1 MRIAVQASLSSFS
14 IPPQHHSSPF
24 ICLCLRKKMDNLNS
38 ATRYLGIGD
47 RESSRMTYP
56 PRLSDEQYEAL
67 VSDIKDWQ
75 ITHGSLLKLVHTDE
89 ENTVQCQPVGTTFFP
104 TLFPRELFDEAHALQ
119 AIFNKLYAAVAEDD
133 EWLRDVLG
141 DLIEVDDLAS
151 VLWEIYSEVKEEGF
165 VQDLTLGIFRSDY
178 MLHVDSK
185 SRLERPELKQVEL
198 NTVSCAGGVHTNIV
212 SDMHRH
218 FHRTGAYNST
228 QLQSSENLIINSSSL
243 PVNSTL
249 KTISDGL
256 AAAHKAYGPAKS
268 QDVTETCILF
278 IVAADNFNIADE
290 RPIEYALWND
300 SIPSYR
306 VSWGHDVLL
315 HTSLSPTRGL
325 LYRPPSRPIA
335 MEVSV
340 VYFRTGFEIHEYND
354 IGRLARL
361 QLEKSCAIKSPS
373 ILSHLTGFKKV
384 QQALTAPGI
393 LERWLT
399 PHEAEKLSR
408 TFAPMFPLDDS
419 PPGQSAKK
427 LGLDPE
433 TASNYV
439 LKPSLEG
446 GGHNVYGKEIPAF
459 LQQTPEELWKSY
471 VLMEKISPPIL
482 NNFMMSSR
490 GLYEGPVI
498 SELGIFGACL
508 WKRVQEGESGRAEM
522 VSELK
527 PKWSMRTKDA
537 SVDEMS
543 VVKGYGCFDSPAL
556 VDWDIFM
563 SVLKA

>member
-1 MRIAVQASLSSFS
+1 
-14 IPPQHHSSPF
+14 
-24 ICLCLRKKMDNLNS
+24 
-38 ATRYLGIGD
+38 
-47 RESSRMTYP
+47 MTYP
-56 PRLSDEQYEAL
+56 PRLSDEQYAAL
-67 VSDIKDWQ
+67 LSDIKDWQ

-89 ENTVQCQPVGTTFFP
+89 ESTVQCQPVGTTFFP
-104 TLFPRELFDEAHALQ
+104 TLFPKELFDEAHALQ
-119 AIFNKLYAAVAEDD
+119 TLFNKLYAAVAEDD

-151 VLWEIYSEVKEEGF
+151 ALWKIYSEMKEEGF

-178 MLHVDSK
+178 MMHVDSNQ
-185 SRLERPELKQVEL
+185 SAQQPELKQVEL

-218 FHRTGAYNST
+218 LHRTGTYNSN
-228 QLQSSENLIINSSSL
+228 QLPSSDSLVINSSSL
-243 PVNSTL
+243 PPNSTL
-249 KTISDGL
+249 KTISAGL
-256 AAAHKAYGPAKS
+256 AAAHRAYGPAKS

-290 RPIEYALWND
+290 RPIEYALWDD
-300 SIPSYR
+300 SIPSSR

-315 HTSLSPTRGL
+315 HTSLSPTHEL
-325 LYRPPSRPIA
+325 LYHPPSRPIA
-335 MEVSV
+335 TEVSV
-340 VYFRTGFEIHEYND
+340 IYFRTGFEIHEYDD
-354 IGRLARL
+354 IGCMARL
-361 QLEKSCAIKSPS
+361 QLEKSRAIKSPS

-393 LERWLT
+393 LERWLN
-399 PHEAEKLSR
+399 PDEAEKLSR

-419 PPGQSAKK
+419 PSGQHAKK
-427 LGLDPE
+427 LALDPE

-446 GGHNVYGKEIPAF
+446 GGHNVYGNEMAEF

-471 VLMEKISPPIL
+471 VLMEKISPPL
-482 NNFMMSSR
+482 LKNFMMSSR

-498 SELGIFGACL
+498 SELGIFGVCL
-508 WKRVQEGESGRAEM
+508 WKRVQEGESARAEM

-527 PKWSMRTKDA
+527 PSWSLRTKDA

-556 VDWDIFM
+556 VGWDIFM